1 MRLRYFLAA
10 VLLIVAACVPE
21 ARATPT
27 PDDATPSPAASPS
40 DIAATPSASV
50 PVDPT
55 DEPVETPTE
64 PPTEEPSEEVPSESV
79 GPGAAACSG
88 SDQNRDFFE
97 DAASV
102 LDWTVYCAVLPTGWF
117 VNSGEYRR
125 AGGGRLEIAYRGPG
139 GARLELHEG
148 AYCAAGDGCVP
159 SGTDAGEASFGDKS
173 GTLVATDDSGW
184 ALIVDAD
191 SQISWLAVGTGL
203 DEAEFRA
210 LTSALAA
217 VSG

>member
-1 MRLRYFLAA
+1 MRLRSLFA
-10 VLLIVAACVPE
+10 VTLLIVAACVPE
-21 ARATPT
+21 ARPTET
-27 PDDATPSPAASPS
+27 PDVTTPSPSASPTDVVATPSS
-40 DIAATPSASV
+40 SV

-55 DEPVETPTE
+55 DVPVETPTSS
-64 PPTEEPSEEVPSESV
+64 PTVEPSEETPSESV

-88 SDQNRDFFE
+88 SDANRDFFE

-102 LDWTVYCAVLPTGWF
+102 LNWTVYCAVLPTGWF

-159 SGTDAGEASFGDKS
+159 SGTEAGEASFGDKS
-173 GTLVATDDSGW
+173 GTLIATDDGGW
-184 ALIVDAD
+184 ALIVDGDA
-191 SQISWLAVGTGL
+191 QISWLAVGTGL
-203 DEAEFRA
+203 DEAAFRA
-210 LTSALAA
+210 LTAAIAA